1 MISLITL
8 WGFAAQSTASKAIN
22 QRNLDTTNEVY
33 GGAAQPMLV
42 TLAQERQE
50 SVTWLSRN
58 NRLPRTSLDTVR
70 TKMDGTIV
78 QMNKAVDSDDFQ
90 STLTD
95 AMRRRLSVLMEKL
108 NGIGELRSKVD
119 SRALTR
125 LEAFNA
131 YNDVLE
137 AHFQYVNVLVAGDGL
152 QQSAHTAAM
161 SRGIE
166 LRGREIALVGGVL
179 ADGGRMSSAEYA
191 AVSKLVYE
199 RRFLESSNLA
209 ELDPA
214 IAAPFKQALASPAER
229 TFTMVED
236 KILATRPGTRL
247 RIAPADWKAVA
258 GASIGGVDGALGK
271 SRALNAAAAKD
282 ASDATLLRLALI
294 GVIGLVAISLTAL
307 LMLRFS
313 RRISRDLLGLQD
325 AARTMAEERL
335 PDVVRRLSGGHEVD
349 VAAEAPPL
357 EVGRTA
363 EVFNVSAAFSSVQRT
378 AVEAAVRQA
387 ELRTAVNQVFQNLA
401 RRNQSLLHRQLS
413 MLDTLERKASDPDA
427 LADLFAIDHLTTR
440 MRRHAEGLIILSG
453 AAPGRGWRR
462 PVGVL
467 DVLRG
472 AIGEIEDYARV
483 EVVSTAEEGIVGAA
497 VADVIHL
504 LAELIENAT
513 VLSPPNT
520 PVEVDAGLVG
530 QGFVVEIQDRGLGM
544 TPDKLAAVNEQLRR
558 EPEFDLTHGDQLGL
572 FVVGTLAHRR
582 GIKVAL
588 EPNSYGGIKTVVLLP
603 HSLIA
608 PPDQVGRADDIEQAD
623 APADEP
629 PRPLR
634 TGPCPGRW
642 TASATTR
649 PRARWTRS
657 DGTARAAPNRT
668 AITTRPVCRRP
679 TRPSRRAAAG
689 AGGVHDRGHPRGDAA
704 PRAPRE
710 PGAAVARRRTA
721 RPGGEATA
729 RTGRALARARR
740 FGHGLDAERVAARTQ
755 RTAAAPAR
763 RTRRGRRTMT
773 VDEVRRLL
781 DGLGGGAEP
790 VGAVLLSVDGLVVA
804 RSSGLDRE
812 GSEHLA
818 ALVSGVQGLARG
830 ACRRFAGGELLQS
843 VIEMDSMLVFMVPTG
858 EHACLAVLAD
868 ADADAGSVVLRMVQ
882 AADAI
887 AERPPVI
894 PRLSGSGAR

>member
-1 MISLITL
+1 MRTPRRRRSIRFSLFGLIIIPMVSLITL
-8 WGFAAQSTASKAIN
+8 WAFAAQSTASKAIN
-22 QRNLDTTNEVY
+22 QRNLDTTNEIY

-58 NRLPRTSLDTVR
+58 ERLPRTSLDAVR

-78 QMNKAVDSDDFQ
+78 QMNKAVNADEFQ
-90 STLTD
+90 ATLTGP
-95 AMRRRLSVLMEKL
+95 MKRRLSALMGRL
-108 NGIGELRSKVD
+108 NRIGELRSRVD

-179 ADGGRMSSAEYA
+179 TDGGRMTAGEYA
-191 AVSKLVYE
+191 AVSRLVYE

-209 ELDPA
+209 ELHPA
-214 IAAPFKQALASPAER
+214 IAAPFEQALASPAER
-229 TFTMVED
+229 TFTAVED
-236 KILATRPGTRL
+236 NILATRPGARL
-247 RIAPADWKAVA
+247 RIGPADWKAVA
-258 GASIGGVDGALGK
+258 GASIGAVDGALGK
-271 SRALNAAAAKD
+271 SRAVNAAEAKK
-282 ASDATLLRLALI
+282 ASDDTLLRLLLI
-294 GVIGLVAISLTAL
+294 GVIGLVAITLTAF

-313 RRISRDLLGLQD
+313 RRISRDLLGLQG

-335 PDVVRRLSGGHEVD
+335 PDVVRRLSHGHEVD

-357 EVGRTA
+357 DVGRTA

-378 AVEAAVRQA
+378 AVAAAVRQA
-387 ELRTAVNQVFQNLA
+387 ELRAAVNQVFQNLA
-401 RRNQSLLHRQLS
+401 RRNQSLLHRQLA

-453 AAPGRGWRR
+453 AAPGRGWRH
-462 PVGVL
+462 PVGIL

-483 EVVSTAEEGIVGAA
+483 EVVSTAEEGIVGSA

-504 LAELIENAT
+504 LAELIENAA

-544 TPDKLAAVNEQLRR
+544 NPDKLAAINEQLRR

-588 EPNSYGGIKTVVLLP
+588 EPNAYGGIKTVVLLP
-603 HSLIA
+603 HALVVPA
-608 PPDQVGRADDIEQAD
+608 DRVGRRSDAGAEQAD
-623 APADEP
+623 VPADVP
-629 PRPLR
+629 
-634 TGPCPGRW
+634 
-642 TASATTR
+642 
-649 PRARWTRS
+649 
-657 DGTARAAPNRT
+657 
-668 AITTRPVCRRP
+668 
-679 TRPSRRAAAG
+679 
-689 AGGVHDRGHPRGDAA
+689 
-704 PRAPRE
+704 
-710 PGAAVARRRTA
+710 
-721 RPGGEATA
+721 
-729 RTGRALARARR
+729 
-740 FGHGLDAERVAARTQ
+740 ER
-755 RTAAAPAR
+755 AAAPADSGPLDIVGHDTQENAMDSVGRHRAGGTEPHGDQDPLGMPPPSSAPAPAPATSAQPEPQPAQSAQPAQPASTSADTHAGMPR
-763 RTRRGRRTMT
+763 RVRRANLAPQLRDAAPPAREERRPPGRSARSPERASSVMASMQSGWRRGRSEPPQAPPAGR
-773 VDEVRRLL
+773 DEE
-781 DGLGGGAEP
+781 DG
-790 VGAVLLSVDGLVVA
+790 
-804 RSSGLDRE
+804 R
-812 GSEHLA
+812 
-818 ALVSGVQGLARG
+818 
-830 ACRRFAGGELLQS
+830 
-843 VIEMDSMLVFMVPTG
+843 
-858 EHACLAVLAD
+858 
-868 ADADAGSVVLRMVQ
+868 
-882 AADAI
+882 
-887 AERPPVI
+887 
-894 PRLSGSGAR
+894 

>member
-1 MISLITL
+1 MVSLVTL
-8 WGFAAQSTASKAIN
+8 WVFAAQSTASKAVN
-22 QRNLDTTNEVY
+22 QRDLDTTNEIY

-58 NRLPRTSLDTVR
+58 HRLPRTPLDAVR
-70 TKMDGTIV
+70 AKMDGTIV
-78 QMNKAVDSDDFQ
+78 QMNKAVDSEKFQ
-90 STLTD
+90 ATLTD
-95 AMRRRLSVLMEKL
+95 AMKQRLSVLMDRL
-108 NGIGELRSKVD
+108 NGIGGLRSQVD

-137 AHFQYVNVLVAGDGL
+137 AHFQYVNVLVSGDGL

-179 ADGGRMSSAEYA
+179 ADGRRMTAGEYA
-191 AVSKLVYE
+191 AVSRLVYE

-209 ELDPA
+209 ELHPA

-229 TFTMVED
+229 SFTAVED
-236 KILATRPGTRL
+236 GILATRPGAKL
-247 RIAPADWKAVA
+247 RISAADWKAVA
-258 GASIGGVDGALGK
+258 GASIGQIDGALGK
-271 SRALNAAAAKD
+271 SRAQNAAEAKA
-282 ASDATLLRLALI
+282 ASDETLLRLVLI
-294 GVIGLVAISLTAL
+294 GVIGLVAITLTAL
-307 LMLRFS
+307 LMFRFS
-313 RRISRDLLGLQD
+313 RRISRDLLGLQG

-335 PDVVRRLSGGHEVD
+335 PDVVRRLSRGHEVD

-363 EVFNVSAAFSSVQRT
+363 EVFNVSSAFSSVQRT

-387 ELRTAVNQVFQNLA
+387 ELRAAVNQVFQNLA
-401 RRNQSLLHRQLS
+401 RRNQSLLHRQLA

-453 AAPGRGWRR
+453 AAPGRGWRN
-462 PVGVL
+462 PVGIL

-483 EVVSTAEEGIVGAA
+483 EVVSTAEEGIVGGA

-544 TPDKLAAVNEQLRR
+544 KPDKLAAVNEQLRR

-588 EPNSYGGIKTVVLLP
+588 EPNAYGGIKTVVLLP
-603 HSLIA
+603 HSLVVSA
-608 PPDQVGRADDIEQAD
+608 DQVGRAGTEQAD
-623 APADEP
+623 APANAPDLPAADGTVPPAGSGPLDIIGHDTQENAMDPVGRHRAGGTEP
-629 PRPLR
+629 PDGDHGDPLGMPPP
-634 TGPCPGRW
+634 GPATEPS
-642 TASATTR
+642 TPSA
-649 PRARWTRS
+649 PS
-657 DGTARAAPNRT
+657 EPQPARAASST
-668 AITTRPVCRRP
+668 AEGTHAGMPRRV
-679 TRPSRRAAAG
+679 RRQNL
-689 AGGVHDRGHPRGDAA
+689 A
-704 PRAPRE
+704 PQLRDTAP
-710 PGAAVARRRTA
+710 
-721 RPGGEATA
+721 
-729 RTGRALARARR
+729 
-740 FGHGLDAERVAARTQ
+740 
-755 RTAAAPAR
+755 PAR
-763 RTRRGRRTMT
+763 DEKRPPGRGARSPERASSVMASMQSGWRRGR
-773 VDEVRRLL
+773 
-781 DGLGGGAEP
+781 GEP
-790 VGAVLLSVDGLVVA
+790 PSVP
-804 RSSGLDRE
+804 
-812 GSEHLA
+812 
-818 ALVSGVQGLARG
+818 
-830 ACRRFAGGELLQS
+830 
-843 VIEMDSMLVFMVPTG
+843 PTG
-858 EHACLAVLAD
+858 RDEED
-868 ADADAGSVVLRMVQ
+868 
-882 AADAI
+882 
-887 AERPPVI
+887 ER
-894 PRLSGSGAR
+894 